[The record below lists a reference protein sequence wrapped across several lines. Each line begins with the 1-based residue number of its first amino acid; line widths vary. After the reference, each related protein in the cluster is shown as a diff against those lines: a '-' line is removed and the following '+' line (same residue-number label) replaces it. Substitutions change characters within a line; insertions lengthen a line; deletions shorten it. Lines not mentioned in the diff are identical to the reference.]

1 MFENRNLLI
10 ALGLSLVIM
19 LGFQYVSD
27 VIMPPPPPTPA
38 VSTATPGAAPAPA
51 AATGSTTPATP
62 AAGTPAA
69 PSTNGELV
77 GPDVLMER
85 ADALALSPRI
95 AIETEKLHGSIALR
109 GARIDDVTLRDYR
122 ETVDPASPEI
132 KLLSPLASWS
142 PYFADFGW
150 SVPAGSTVKVPG
162 PDSMWTGSGKLT
174 ETTPVTLTW
183 DNGEGLVFTRIIGLD
198 ANYMFT
204 IEDKVENK
212 TGGAVALYPR
222 ADVVRIETPETE
234 GLFILHEGPIGV
246 LNGKVQEHDYADLR
260 EENPPATKSTGG
272 WLGITDKYWLAA
284 VIPAQDAAITG
295 TFDHVHYG
303 NRDRYEVSYVGDAT
317 TVVPGTT
324 GVATHRLFAGAKIVD
339 LLQAYRDNLGIGM
352 FEYAVDFGWFFF
364 LTKPIFLILDFLY
377 RMVGNFGVA
386 ILILTLIIK
395 GLFYPLANKSYRAM
409 NKMKDVQ
416 PEMMRLRE
424 RFADDKARQ
433 QQELMALYKR
443 EKINPLAGCLPILV
457 QIPVFFSLYKVLYVT
472 IEMRHAPFFG
482 WIQDLSAPDPTHVLN
497 LFGLIPWDPPGFLA
511 LGVWPIL
518 MGISMWMQQKMNP
531 APPDP
536 VQQRIF
542 MFLPIIFTFFL
553 ASFPAGLV
561 IYWTW
566 NNLLSIAQQWMI
578 RRQTPPMITATP
590 VAATAEG
597 DKAGKKAAAPGRAG
611 NPTGGRPPGKR

>member
-1 MFENRNLLI
+1 MFENRNLLL
-10 ALGLSLVIM
+10 AVVLSIMILV
-19 LGFQYVSD
+19 GFQYFY
-27 VIMPPPPPTPA
+27 PPSTPA
-38 VSTATPGAAPAPA
+38 PETVSPAATATATTGTAAPANPATATPAPAG
-51 AATGSTTPATP
+51 AT
-62 AAGTPAA
+62 AGGGTEA
-69 PSTNGELV
+69 V
-77 GPDVLMER
+77 GPDVLMVREE
-85 ADALALSPRI
+85 ALKLSPRI
-95 AIETEKLHGSIALR
+95 EIETEKLHGSIALR
-109 GARIDDVTLRDYR
+109 GGRVDDVTLRAYR
-122 ETVDPASPEI
+122 ETVDPESPEI
-132 KLLSPLASWS
+132 KLLSPQASET
-142 PYFADFGW
+142 PYYVDFGW
-150 SVPAGSTVKVPG
+150 VAAPGSTVKLPG
-162 PDSMWTGSGKLT
+162 PDTLWSGEGRLT

-183 DNGEGLVFTRIIGLD
+183 DNGEGLTFIRTIALD

-212 TGGAVALYPR
+212 TGGTVAIYPK

-246 LNGKVQEHDYADLR
+246 LNGQVQEHDYKHLK
-260 EENPPATKSTGG
+260 EENLPEVKSTGG
-272 WLGITDKYWLAA
+272 WLGITDKYWLTA
-284 VIPAQDAAITG
+284 VIPDQTAGITG
-295 TFDHVHYG
+295 RFDHVHYG
-303 NRDRYEVSYVGDAT
+303 NRDRYEVSYVADAAT
-317 TVVPGTT
+317 IAGGTT

-339 LLQAYRDNLGIGM
+339 LLQSYRDNLGIKM

-364 LTKPIFLILDFLY
+364 LTKPIFIILDFLY
-377 RMVGNFGVA
+377 RMVGNFGIA

-416 PEMMRLRE
+416 PEMQRLRE

-518 MGISMWMQQKMNP
+518 MGISMWLQQKMNP

-542 MFLPIIFTFFL
+542 MLMPIIFTFFL
-553 ASFPAGLV
+553 ATFPAGLV

-578 RRQTPPMITATP
+578 RRQTPRLATVGAP
-590 VAATAEG
+590 LDAVEKPST
-597 DKAGKKAAAPGRAG
+597 KTAPGGSRPG